1 MDELDIDLFI
11 EILSEQ
17 EKGESLDR
25 VRLKK
30 LEKLRDELLELLKI
44 KDDIEH
50 FETMKAADLRIYRA
64 LEKLSM

>member
-1 MDELDIDLFI
+1 
-11 EILSEQ
+11 
-17 EKGESLDR
+17 

-50 FETMKAADLRIYRA
+50 FETMKAADLRIYRR
-64 LEKLSM
+64 